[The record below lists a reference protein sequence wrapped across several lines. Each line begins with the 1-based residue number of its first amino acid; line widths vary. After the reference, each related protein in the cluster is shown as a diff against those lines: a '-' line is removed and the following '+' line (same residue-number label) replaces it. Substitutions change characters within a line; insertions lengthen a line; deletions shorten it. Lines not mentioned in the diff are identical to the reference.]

1 MKGGLTPMPDIEAR
15 PAVAD
20 ITLRQRAGDLW
31 GFIRQPSPFRVPY
44 PWGRHLLAAV
54 GFVYLIDLLIDFGVQ
69 QLLDWIDASVS
80 ALPDAIDFETTLE
93 EDLISFLLFAPLT
106 EEALFRG
113 WLTGKLASLRFAV
126 FGAASAALFI
136 AAGYV
141 GEGTNSVLVLA
152 GFAVLAFG
160 LWQWSQTRFTDTRI
174 PDWFAKNFTWLVWAS
189 SLAFGLVHLANYQAI
204 TGAIDLVVV
213 LPQTIGGLLLAY
225 TRVRFGLRAA
235 MLHHAAF
242 NAVYLLTV
250 YQL

>member
-1 MKGGLTPMPDIEAR
+1 MPDIEAR

-31 GFIRQPSPFRVPY
+31 KFLRQPSPFRVPY
-44 PWGRHLLAAV
+44 PWGRDLLAAV
-54 GFVYLIDLLIDFGVQ
+54 GFVFLIDLTLGLGTWS
-69 QLLDWIDASVS
+69 LLYWIDASVS

-93 EDLISFLLFAPLT
+93 EDLIGFLLFAPLT

-113 WLTGKLASLRFAV
+113 WLTGKWASLRFAV
-126 FGAASAALFI
+126 FGAASAVLFI

-141 GEGTNSVLVLA
+141 GEGPSSVFVLA

-174 PDWFAKNFTWLVWAS
+174 PAWFTQNFTWLVWGS

-242 NAVYLLTV
+242 NAVYLLII
-250 YQL
+250 YLL